1 MSIVDPD
8 SFDAVD
14 SSPAAIAETMPH
26 AKREETVEAL
36 KKAATRKKHPKI
48 TMGQVAAVLAVSPS
62 MKRSTVLRDM
72 VREYH
77 GAPSEYVENV
87 AGEYNREM
95 RATAEQAFI
104 NRFKMD
110 VTKCD
115 PKKPHKVLSS
125 HPAYVES
132 AKRGSKGLLFIR
144 TPYGQRSALAPEDF
158 KSLDEQPHMFA
169 QMQIE
174 MHLAGVA
181 WGIFFQWSALSSTF
195 AMVELDQ
202 AWLDTNLPQLEAF
215 YAEYKEETKNKL
227 HLEPL
232 RKSIENE
239 EARKLIDEFDS
250 LSVAVNNAT
259 SRKAEIMEK
268 LKGMA
273 KDRSALVCGRLLTK
287 SEKAGSIS
295 YSAAVKK
302 LLPDANLEEYRGAPS
317 ISWTLT

>member
-1 MSIVDPD
+1 M
-8 SFDAVD
+8 
-14 SSPAAIAETMPH
+14 
-26 AKREETVEAL
+26 TVVTTDKAL
-36 KKAATRKKHPKI
+36 EKAATRKKHPKI

-77 GAPSEYVENV
+77 GAPSEYVANI
-87 AGEYNREM
+87 AAEYNADYRS
-95 RATAEQAFI
+95 TAEAAFT
-104 NRFKMD
+104 NRFKMEI
-110 VTKCD
+110 TKCD
-115 PKKPHKVLSS
+115 VKKPHKILSS

-132 AKRGSKGLLFIR
+132 EKRGSKGLVFIR

-174 MHLAGVA
+174 MFLAGVT
-181 WGIFFQWSALSSTF
+181 WGIFFQWSALSSAFT
-195 AMVELDQ
+195 MVELDQ
-202 AWLDTNLPQLEAF
+202 AWLDVNLAQLEAF

-232 RKSIENE
+232 RKAIDNE
-239 EARKLIDEFDS
+239 EARKLVEEFDS

-259 SRKAEIMEK
+259 SRKGEIMER
-268 LKGMA
+268 LKAMS
-273 KDRSALVCGRLLTK
+273 KDSSSLICGRLLTK
-287 SEKAGSIS
+287 VEKQGSIS
-295 YSAAVKK
+295 YANAVKK
-302 LLPDANLEEYRGAPS
+302 LLPDADLEAYRGTPS